1 MIDTVALRTLVALDS
16 LGSVTA
22 TAESLG
28 YTPAAVSHQLQ
39 KLSRH
44 LGAQVT
50 EQIGRA
56 HV

>member
-39 KLSRH
+39 KLSRT
-44 LGAQVT
+44 LSAPVT
-50 EQIGRA
+50 KRTA
-56 HV
+56 AVR